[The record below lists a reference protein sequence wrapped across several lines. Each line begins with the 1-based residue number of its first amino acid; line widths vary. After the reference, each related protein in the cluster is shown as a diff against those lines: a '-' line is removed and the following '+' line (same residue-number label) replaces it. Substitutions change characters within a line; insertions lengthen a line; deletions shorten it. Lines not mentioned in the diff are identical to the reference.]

1 MKSTQLARPVNHN
14 VQAELLSH
22 TKICVLIHRYKWL
35 VTRTQFSRPTRNAFW
50 RDGVSC
56 VAATHQNVI
65 VDDATSHV
73 DHAITS
79 IVRRNIPKVSRLLA
93 GDGKFQNYRLRRLQA
108 PALAPGVTK
117 LAEEMLAMPGNVV
130 TGAMTDKLGR
140 MIFGSGDQTL
150 RTTVLGN
157 PSGVRKRSIR
167 HGPAGRKIGNWRG
180 RIDGCWQMDLGGFL
194 AALSISQLGRG
205 RCKPTVLSRT
215 AAMVDF

>member
-157 PSGVRKRSIR
+157 PSGAFGSDPF
-167 HGPAGRKIGNWRG
+167 G
-180 RIDGCWQMDLGGFL
+180 MDL
-194 AALSISQLGRG
+194 RG
-205 RCKPTVLSRT
+205 VK
-215 AAMVDF
+215 